1 MLLIIVACM
10 MRVPPPYVELHR
22 VLRCYAAA
30 VLCEL
35 AWRRSCRHAPHGGSY
50 ARWRHLALPAFMLGD
65 LLLARNHIVRARLE
79 ATLGPSRGAAHHF
92 LMLILASR
100 MLTNWMVWFLCHRLV
115 YALPAQLIIIA
126 HHIQANS
133 ESCGIMLSAAPSAAA
148 WVHNVSTVVEL
159 SQLGAIGAVAH
170 SRPLTPAE
178 QCRTVLAWQ
187 QLCFSLAAPALVA
200 AVVEIRLWRRHQAE
214 QRQSG
219 LPAEGGW
226 QPSFYRVLQEL
237 LLGHDW
243 PHIVVLSWL
252 LSGVLYLA
260 AVALSVDA

>member
-1 MLLIIVACM
+1 
-10 MRVPPPYVELHR
+10 
-22 VLRCYAAA
+22 
-30 VLCEL
+30 
-35 AWRRSCRHAPHGGSY
+35 
-50 ARWRHLALPAFMLGD
+50 
-65 LLLARNHIVRARLE
+65 
-79 ATLGPSRGAAHHF
+79 
-92 LMLILASR
+92 
-100 MLTNWMVWFLCHRLV
+100 
-115 YALPAQLIIIA
+115 
-126 HHIQANS
+126 
-133 ESCGIMLSAAPSAAA
+133 MLSAAPSAAA

-159 SQLGAIGAVAH
+159 SQVRICDLPLGLPCWLQLALVHGTGMLHACLSCALTVRAWCNPLQLGAIGAVAH

-214 QRQSG
+214 RRQSG

-252 LSGVLYLA
+252 LSGVLHLA
-260 AVALSVDA
+260 AVALSVDV